1 MMNLVKFDLSGFQ
14 FDLNGNLTPGSAF
27 DDSAASGNLVANQ
40 NTTKAG
46 VGGSGSGLEIRFNTN
61 ATPEISTYTVTN
73 SGKGYLP
80 GDTIT
85 FSFTAAD
92 AIATG
97 SFDITFDPVA
107 GDGFYEG
114 GCGQNENIKSK
125 KGFFNADS
133 VIGIEDSG
141 AGLGISLVTTIR
153 AGASSA
159 QSSKT
164 LSIVFQATGMDDSA
178 DGRREVSR
186 AISLCVADAKRE
198 PKSRLD
204 LVDYLPSGVTIA
216 NYTYVTG

>member
-14 FDLNGNLTPGSAF
+14 FDLNNNLTPGSAF
-27 DDSAASGNLVANQ
+27 DDSAASGNLAANQ

-46 VGGSGSGLEIRFNTN
+46 VGGSGTGLEIRFNTN

-92 AIATG
+92 SIATG

-125 KGFFNADS
+125 KGFFDADS
-133 VIGIEDSG
+133 VVGILDPQN
-141 AGLGISLVTTIR
+141 GLGLELVTTIR
-153 AGASSA
+153 AGASAS
-159 QSSKT
+159 QPSKT
-164 LSIVFQATGMDDSA
+164 LSILFQATGMDDTA
-178 DGRREVSR
+178 DARREVSR
-186 AISLCVADAKRE
+186 AISLCVADAKRN
-198 PKSRLD
+198 PKSIPD

-216 NYTYVTG
+216 NYTYKVP

>member
-14 FDLNGNLTPGSAF
+14 FDLNSNLTPGSAF

-61 ATPEISTYTVTN
+61 ATPEISVYTVTN

-85 FSFTAAD
+85 FSFTSAD
-92 AIATG
+92 AIASG

-107 GDGFYEG
+107 GDGFLQG
-114 GCGQNENIKSK
+114 GCGQNDNIKSK

-133 VIGIEDSG
+133 VIGVTDPGSS
-141 AGLGISLVTTIR
+141 LGIEFMTTIR
-153 AGASSA
+153 AGASSSG
-159 QSSKT
+159 SSKT
-164 LSIVFQATGMDDSA
+164 LSIVFQATGMDDSVSA
-178 DGRREVSR
+178 RKEVSR
-186 AISLCVADAKRE
+186 AISLCVADAKRN
-198 PKSRLD
+198 PKSLLD
-204 LVDYLPSGVTIA
+204 LVDYLPAGVTIA
-216 NYTYVTG
+216 NYTYKTG